1 MIAETG
7 RMLLMAAAAAT
18 TIGATGAV
26 AAGDPYLWKY
36 RPVLVFAPDD
46 GDASLARQKQA
57 VAAQADAFRERSVVV
72 VYVVGDRVSRA
83 FGPAPGA
90 AASTLRQKYGVAAGE
105 FHAIL
110 VGKDGGVKLQSRT
123 PLSAERLSKVIDAMP
138 MRRDEMRGDR

>member
-1 MIAETG
+1 
-7 RMLLMAAAAAT
+7 MLPLILAAT
-18 TIGATGAV
+18 AIGAGAP
-26 AAGDPYLWKY
+26 AAGNPYLWKY

-46 GDASLARQKQA
+46 GDASLVRQRQVVEA
-57 VAAQADAFRERSVVV
+57 GADAFRERNVVV
-72 VYVVGDRVSRA
+72 VYVVGDRVSQA

-90 AASTLRQKYGVAAGE
+90 TAPTLRQRYGVAAGA

-138 MRRDEMRGDR
+138 MRRDEMRDSTR